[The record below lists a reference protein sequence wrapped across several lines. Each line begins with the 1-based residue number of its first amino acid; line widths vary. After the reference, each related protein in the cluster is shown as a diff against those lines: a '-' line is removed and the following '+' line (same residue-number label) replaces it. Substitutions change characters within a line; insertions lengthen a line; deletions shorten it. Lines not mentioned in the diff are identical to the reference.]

1 MTRAQLV
8 TISSRSRAS
17 FELNEMVE
25 IINLCMKN
33 KKNNVNMLGIFAKN
47 IGYLTHSRPRAIIR
61 PKSPLNLIKF
71 PCSLVNIKW
80 RKIMNNIDG
89 NKLLYFHLI

>member
-17 FELNEMVE
+17 FELNEMVK
-25 IINLCMKN
+25 IINLWMKN
-33 KKNNVNMLGIFAKN
+33 KKIKVNMLGTFAKN

-61 PKSPLNLIKF
+61 PKSSLHLIKF
-71 PCSLVNIKW
+71 PCSLL
-80 RKIMNNIDG
+80 
-89 NKLLYFHLI
+89 NKMEKNYGQHIW

>member
-17 FELNEMVE
+17 FELNEMVK
-25 IINLCMKN
+25 IINLWMKS
-33 KKNNVNMLGIFAKN
+33 KKIKVNMLGTFAKN

-61 PKSPLNLIKF
+61 PKSSLHLIKF
-71 PCSLVNIKW
+71 PCSLVNKMEKNYGQHIW
-80 RKIMNNIDG
+80 
-89 NKLLYFHLI
+89 